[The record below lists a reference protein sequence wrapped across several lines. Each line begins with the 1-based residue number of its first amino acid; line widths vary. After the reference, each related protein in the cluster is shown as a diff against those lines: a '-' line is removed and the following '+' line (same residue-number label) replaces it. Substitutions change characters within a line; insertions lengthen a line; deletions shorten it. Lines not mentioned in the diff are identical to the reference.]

1 MCHSEGTARSSY
13 FLQEKSKN
21 AGSAS
26 AAFCTILC
34 EKAPAKKKKHEN
46 LIWKS
51 FSEEIKKKNVTLAVV
66 REKRATLSD
75 LKHYFD

>member
-1 MCHSEGTARSSY
+1 MRVAQVLP
-13 FLQEKSKN
+13 F
-21 AGSAS
+21 
-26 AAFCTILC
+26 
-34 EKAPAKKKKHEN
+34 APFFAKKRLPKKKKHEN